1 MAKFTDE
8 EINKIRTLQDKY
20 QVLGIQLVQLSLA
33 ETNAFKYMEELKSK
47 KSEVN
52 SQIQTVSEEE
62 KALADELNKKYG
74 IGTLSLESGE
84 FTPNQ

>member
-8 EINKIRTLQDKY
+8 EINKIKTLQDKY
-20 QVLGIQLVQLSLA
+20 QVLGIQLVQISLA
-33 ETNAFKYMEELKSK
+33 ETNAFKYVEELKNK
-47 KSEVN
+47 RLEVN
-52 SQIQTVSEEE
+52 SEIQAVSEEE
-62 KALADELNKKYG
+62 RVLADELNKKYG